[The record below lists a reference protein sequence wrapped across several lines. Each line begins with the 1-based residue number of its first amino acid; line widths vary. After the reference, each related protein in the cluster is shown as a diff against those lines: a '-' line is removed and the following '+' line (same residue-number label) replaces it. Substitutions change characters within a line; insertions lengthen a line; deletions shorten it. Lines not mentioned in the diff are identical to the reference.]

1 MVETAYVRINFP
13 QALADSLTG
22 INLESVTTTEM
33 NALTPISSRLVYNE
47 TVGKLAYYTG
57 SAWVLLPTDA
67 DISAVLEGL
76 AWKDSVVAA
85 TTADIV
91 IATALNSGDLIDGV
105 TLADGDRVLVKDQT
119 DATEN
124 GIYIVGATPVRADDL
139 SASAEFNSAIATVDA
154 GGTSNG
160 ETTWRCQTVNPVLGT
175 DNIVFVQ
182 FGASIPDA
190 TDTVKGKVEL
200 ATSAEVITGTDTT
213 RAITPSGLAATTY
226 KVTVASIANAA
237 TYDVVHNLNTSYPI
251 AQAYDSA
258 GNQTLVGL
266 VTIDANTLRFSNET
280 GATITNLTFVVAKI
294 W

>member
-1 MVETAYVRINFP
+1 MANNAYARINFP
-13 QALADSLTG
+13 AGLADVIRVL
-22 INLESVTTTEM
+22 NLESVTTTEM
-33 NALTPISSRLVYNE
+33 NALTPVSSRLVYNE

-67 DISAVLEGL
+67 DISAALEGL

-85 TTADIV
+85 STGNVDIP
-91 IATALNSGDLIDGV
+91 TGLNSGDLLDDV
-105 TLADGDRVLVKDQT
+105 TLADGNRTLLKDQT

-124 GIYIVGATPVRADDL
+124 GIYIVGATPVRAVDM
-139 SASAEFNSAIATVDA
+139 SASAEFNSAIVTVDA
-154 GGTSNG
+154 GGTANG
-160 ETTWRCQTVNPVLGT
+160 ETTWRCQTIDPVLGT
-175 DNIVFVQ
+175 DDIIFVQ
-182 FGASIPDA
+182 FGASVPDA

-213 RAITPSGLAATTY
+213 RAITPAGLAATTY

-237 TYDVVHNLNTSYPI
+237 TYDIVHNLNTSYPI
-251 AQAYDSA
+251 AQAYDST
-258 GNQTLVGL
+258 GNQSLVGL
-266 VTIDANTLRFSNET
+266 VTIDANTLRFTNEV